1 MRNNFWVQIDK
12 LKVCYTATNEVIS
25 QLKDIDKYIG
35 EGYKLYSIPTEI
47 EGITTLAIDIL
58 WDGKENEGLRYW
70 RFGYLTIGDTFKDAN
85 SNYIWMT
92 IENRMLYE
100 MFYKSNILGNN
111 SLQMFSVFIA
121 DDLNLQFNNFTS
133 LHIAVDT
140 DVKDFIKRIR
150 KHIKKFVPI
159 VANKA
164 YENKEEVIHN
174 LKYISVGNRLK
185 ITNTSVYVD
194 IENAEL
200 CCYNKTEELKESSKN
215 YINFDTEKEVTRL
228 EIRLNNKAIK
238 EYISQR
244 NISLEDLYYLICQ
257 FEDKKTLIDIFQYY
271 SNRLIRFRDDN
282 KNIYSLL
289 ELPR

>member
-1 MRNNFWVQIDK
+1 
-12 LKVCYTATNEVIS
+12 
-25 QLKDIDKYIG
+25 
-35 EGYKLYSIPTEI
+35 
-47 EGITTLAIDIL
+47 
-58 WDGKENEGLRYW
+58 
-70 RFGYLTIGDTFKDAN
+70 
-85 SNYIWMT
+85 MT

-100 MFYKSNILGNN
+100 MFYKSNIIGNN
-111 SLQMFSVFIA
+111 SLQMFSVYIA
-121 DDLNLQFNNFTS
+121 DVLNLQFNNFTS

-140 DVKDFIKRIR
+140 DAKNFIKRIR

-164 YENKEEVIHN
+164 YEDKEEIIHN

-200 CCYNKTEELKESSKN
+200 CCYNKTEELKESNKN
-215 YINFDTEKEVTRL
+215 YIKFDTEKEVTRL
-228 EIRLNNKAIK
+228 EVRLNNKAIK

-257 FEDKKTLIDIFQYY
+257 YEDKQTLIDLFQYY

>member
-1 MRNNFWVQIDK
+1 MKNNYWLHIDK
-12 LKVCYTATNEVIS
+12 LKLCYTASDYTIEY
-25 QLKDIDKYIG
+25 LKDINKYDG
-35 EGYKLYSIPTEI
+35 DGYRLSSIPSDL

-58 WDGKENEGLRYW
+58 WDDSTNGGLKYW

-100 MFYKSNILGNN
+100 MFYKSNIIGNN

-133 LHIAVDT
+133 IHIAVDT
-140 DVKDFIKRIR
+140 DAKDFIKRIR

-164 YENKEEVIHN
+164 YEDKEKIIHN

-200 CCYNKTEELKESSKN
+200 CCYNKTEELKESNKN
-215 YINFDTEKEVTRL
+215 YIKFKTEKDVTRL
-228 EIRLNNKAIK
+228 EVRLNNKAIK

-244 NISLEDLYYLICQ
+244 NISLDDLYYLICQ
-257 FEDKKTLIDIFQYY
+257 YEDEQTLIDIFQYY

>member
-1 MRNNFWVQIDK
+1 MKNNYWLHIDK
-12 LKVCYTATNEVIS
+12 LKLCYTASDNIIEY
-25 QLKDIDKYIG
+25 LKDINKYDG
-35 EGYKLYSIPTEI
+35 EGYRLSSIQSDLEN
-47 EGITTLAIDIL
+47 ITTLAIDIL
-58 WDGKENEGLRYW
+58 WDDIENEGLRYW

-100 MFYKSNILGNN
+100 MFYKSNIINN

-140 DVKDFIKRIR
+140 DAKDFIKRIR
-150 KHIKKFVPI
+150 KYIKKFVPI

-164 YENKEEVIHN
+164 YENKEEIIHN

-200 CCYNKTEELKESSKN
+200 CCYNKTEELKESNKN
-215 YINFDTEKEVTRL
+215 YIKFDTEKEVTRL
-228 EIRLNNKAIK
+228 EVRLNNKAIK

-244 NISLEDLYYLICQ
+244 NISLDDLYHLICQ
-257 FEDKKTLIDIFQYY
+257 YEDEQTLIDMFQYY